1 MLSGLTVLGR
11 VGRCAAIEAS
21 AREVGEREREAEE
34 GLVEREVEDAEQG
47 ADVAERAPEEQED
60 PRAET
65 LAWAKG
71 SPRPRPAMLFFV
83 RGAGADAGAVAD
95 SLALAADSEG
105 SAARTV
111 EGRPKPSPMGRF
123 LVEVG
128 GELVEVEVAKEGE
141 RSGIEA

>member
-1 MLSGLTVLGR
+1 M
-11 VGRCAAIEAS
+11 C
-21 AREVGEREREAEE
+21 EREREAEE

-47 ADVAERAPEEQED
+47 ADVAERAPGEQED

-65 LAWAKG
+65 LAWAKEG

-123 LVEVG
+123 LFEVG
-128 GELVEVEVAKEGE
+128 GELVEVEVAEEE